1 MADLKDVV
9 QKALYLGV
17 GFAAYASEK
26 ASRKLLEFQAQ
37 AQKLAD
43 EMVSRGAMSAEEA
56 RRWVEDLTHQ
66 ASTPPSSNTS
76 PTSSEPRRIEILIE
90 DDDSGKANAEEVE
103 KLRQQMLK
111 LQAELHRL
119 QEK

>member
-17 GFAAYASEK
+17 GLAAYASEK

-56 RRWVEDLTHQ
+56 RQWVEDLTHQ
-66 ASTPPSSNTS
+66 AATPPSPEST
-76 PTSSEPRRIEILIE
+76 PEPRKIEILIDE
-90 DDDSGKANAEEVE
+90 DEDSGRAKAEEVE
-103 KLRQQMLK
+103 KLRRQMSE